1 MDEKFKD
8 TSKNKIK
15 SFGELSKEVKAS
27 WSDDAWSVYEA
38 ASKSFQEDTNNKDK
52 NQNNE

>member
-15 SFGELSKEVKAS
+15 SFSELSKEVKAS
-27 WSDDAWSVYEA
+27 WSDDAWSVYESV
-38 ASKSFQEDTNNKDK
+38 SKSFQEEMKKDK
-52 NQNNE
+52 SKNNG